1 LPLHAFL
8 LLPKDLVYASGKI
21 VTFGPPNPLFW
32 WRKIQVNVILAP
44 VTAQSELRDEEVV
57 GRVLAGETALFEI
70 LMRRYNQRLYRVARG
85 ILHDDS
91 EAEDVMQDAYVRAY
105 EHLNQFAGRAAFSTW
120 LTRIAIHE
128 ALARKRRR
136 ARMDELDSLPA
147 NGESMI
153 IMKSST
159 PSPETGTATAETRAL
174 LEQAINHL
182 PEAYRTVVI
191 LREVEEMSV
200 AETAESLGVSD
211 GVVKTRLHRA
221 HAMLRKDLYAR
232 AKGRATDLYQ
242 FHAVRCD
249 RVVKVVFE
257 RIQQKASGD
266 PSLVQ

>member
-1 LPLHAFL
+1 MN
-8 LLPKDLVYASGKI
+8 
-21 VTFGPPNPLFW
+21 T
-32 WRKIQVNVILAP
+32 ILAP

-57 GRVLAGETALFEI
+57 ARVLAGETSLFEI

-85 ILHDDS
+85 ILRDDS

-136 ARMDELDSLPA
+136 GRMEELDALPS
-147 NGESMI
+147 NGDFMAI
-153 IMKSST
+153 LKSST
-159 PSPETGTATAETRAL
+159 PSPEAGTATAQAHEL
-174 LEQAINHL
+174 LEQAIDHL
-182 PEAYRTVVI
+182 PEAYRTVVM

-200 AETAESLGVSD
+200 AETAASLDVSD

-221 HAMLRKDLYAR
+221 HAMLRKDLYAQ
-232 AKGRATDLYQ
+232 AKGRVTDLYQ

-249 RVVKVVFE
+249 RVVKAVFARIKEKPQNSGPAVV
-257 RIQQKASGD
+257 Q
-266 PSLVQ
+266 

>member
-1 LPLHAFL
+1 VSTMVVP
-8 LLPKDLVYASGKI
+8 
-21 VTFGPPNPLFW
+21 
-32 WRKIQVNVILAP
+32 VI
-44 VTAQSELRDEEVV
+44 AQSELQDEEVV

-70 LMRRYNQRLYRVARG
+70 LMRRYNQRLYRVSRS
-85 ILHDDS
+85 ILRDDG

-105 EHLNQFAGRAAFSTW
+105 EHLDQFAGKAAFSTW

-136 ARMDELDSLPA
+136 GRMDELDALPA
-147 NGESMI
+147 NGEFMPM
-153 IMKSST
+153 MKSSA
-159 PSPETGTATAETRAL
+159 PNPEAGTATAEAREL

-182 PEAYRTVVI
+182 PEAYRTVVV

-211 GVVKTRLHRA
+211 AVVKTRLHRA

-249 RVVKVVFE
+249 RVVKAVFE
-257 RIQQKASGD
+257 RIKEKTPGNR
-266 PSLVQ
+266 PLPVQ